1 MLATVVCG
9 LQLGFDMELSKS
21 AGASAL
27 AWNAKAMI
35 TIHCTVYSI
44 AGIALP
50 ECVLIQCL

>member
-44 AGIALP
+44 AGIA
-50 ECVLIQCL
+50 